1 MDNVKESIEI
11 GFGLAVGYEL
21 GKKTVKKAE
30 ELYSNFK
37 SNNSK
42 ENVKND

>member
-1 MDNVKESIEI
+1 MDNVKESIKI
-11 GFGLAVGYEL
+11 GFGLAEL